1 MSVRPPHDETDLEA
15 RVRRAL
21 EPLHLPSLAEALPEL
36 LAWARKER
44 PTPLA
49 LLDRALAPDAE
60 RTLTRAIDRRLTDS
74 GLPNRPTLETFEFA
88 FQPSLD
94 KGLVL
99 ELAGLDFLHA
109 HEDLVLTGQSGTGKS
124 HIVKSLAVRACVAGV
139 RTLYR
144 QFGVLMDDLYAGLA
158 DNTFDRRMH
167 RYARVPFLVIDDVGL
182 GRVRRAP
189 DEPTAAHMLFSL
201 VDRRVGRASTALT
214 SNIQLSAWGG
224 YLGDPALTMAILD
237 RMIHRAVRIEIDGPS
252 WRDKE
257 SQELNQKRRSN
268 ARARKP
274 AAPPARANAAGAAP

>member
-1 MSVRPPHDETDLEA
+1 MSTRPPNDETNLEA
-15 RVRRAL
+15 RVRRVL
-21 EPLHLPSLAEALPEL
+21 NLLHLPSLVDALPEL

-49 LLDRALAPDAE
+49 LLDRALSPDAD
-60 RTLTRAIDRRLTDS
+60 RTVARAIDRRLIDS
-74 GLPNRPTLETFEFA
+74 GLPDRPTLETFDFA

-99 ELAGLDFLHA
+99 ELGELDFLRA

-124 HIVKSLAVRACVAGV
+124 HIVKSVAVRACVAGV
-139 RTLYR
+139 RMLYR
-144 QFGVLMDDLYAGLA
+144 QFRVLMDDLYAGLA
-158 DNTFDRRMH
+158 DNTFERRMN

-182 GRVRRAP
+182 GRVRRSP
-189 DEPTAAHMLFSL
+189 DEPTAAHMLFTL

-237 RMIHRAVRIEIDGPS
+237 RMIHHAIRIEIDGPS

-257 SQELNQKRRSN
+257 SQELNQKRRSS
-268 ARARKP
+268 ARARKTG
-274 AAPPARANAAGAAP
+274 APPARSTATGVAS

>member
-1 MSVRPPHDETDLEA
+1 MSTRPPNDETNLES

-21 EPLHLPSLAEALPEL
+21 DLLHLPSLADALPEL

-49 LLDRALAPDAE
+49 LLDRALSPDAD
-60 RTLTRAIDRRLTDS
+60 RTVARAIDRRLVDS
-74 GLPNRPTLETFEFA
+74 GLPDRPTFETFDFA
-88 FQPSLD
+88 FQASLD

-99 ELAGLDFLHA
+99 ELAELDFLRA

-124 HIVKSLAVRACVAGV
+124 HIVKSVAVRACVAGV
-139 RTLYR
+139 RMLYR
-144 QFGVLMDDLYAGLA
+144 QFRVLMDDLYAGLA
-158 DNTFDRRMH
+158 DNTFERRMN

-182 GRVRRAP
+182 GRVRRSP
-189 DEPTAAHMLFSL
+189 DEPTAAHMLFTL

-214 SNIQLSAWGG
+214 SNIQLSAWGS

-237 RMIHRAVRIEIDGPS
+237 RMIHHAIRIEIDGPS

-257 SQELNQKRRSN
+257 SQELNQKRRSS
-268 ARARKP
+268 ARARKTG
-274 AAPPARANAAGAAP
+274 APPSRASATGEAS